1 MGELKGKLGIYLSK
15 IRNESGEF
23 EVLQLLEN
31 TLDVSHPEQ
40 GEVPIKILGFG
51 EISLVFEVL
60 HDNLQNLAF
69 KRLPIFESEGQVIR
83 HIDAYNEYNRLL
95 QDFLGIQVPRSDT
108 TWVYTDEKKSKISLY
123 CIQDKVDPRSIGNK
137 VIHALPVKDLLL
149 FIRIVLSQMKK
160 VWDHNLSNPKEKL
173 QIGLDGQISNWS
185 VVGFDPT
192 NPEINSETQV
202 VYIDTSTPMYRIN
215 GEDAMEGKLFL
226 KSAPSFLRWVLKPLL
241 QEVLD
246 RYYNWRDVV
255 IDMIANFYKEHL
267 TNRIP
272 DIIIEVNR
280 FFATEAVSHNIS
292 PLSIKEVRRYYKHD
306 KFIWVLF
313 QQLRKLDRFLKTK
326 ILRKRYDFYLPPKIK
341 R

>member
-15 IRNESGEF
+15 IQNESGEF
-23 EVLQLLEN
+23 EILQLLEK

-60 HDNLQNLAF
+60 HGNLSNLAF
-69 KRLPIFESEGQVIR
+69 KRLPIFESKDQITQ
-83 HIDAYNEYNRLL
+83 HINAYNEYNRIL
-95 QDFLGIQVPRSDT
+95 QESLGIQVPSSDT
-108 TWVYTDEKKSKISLY
+108 TWVFSDEKKTKISLY
-123 CIQDKVDPRSIGNK
+123 CIQDKVDPSSIGSK
-137 VIHALPVKDLLL
+137 VIHNLPETDLIQ
-149 FIRIVLSQMKK
+149 FIRIVLTQMKK
-160 VWDHNLSNPKEKL
+160 VWDYNQSSPMEKL

-185 VVGFDPT
+185 VIGYDST
-192 NPEINSETQV
+192 NPTITLETQLL
-202 VYIDTSTPMYRIN
+202 YIDTSTPMYRIN

-255 IDMIANFYKEHL
+255 IDMVANFYKEQL
-267 TNRIP
+267 ADRIP
-272 DIIIEVNR
+272 AILTEVNH
-280 FFATEAVSHNIS
+280 FFANDAASHNIA
-292 PLSIKEVRRYYKHD
+292 PLSLDEVKKYYKHD

-313 QQLRKLDRFLKTK
+313 QQLRKFDRFLKTK